1 MYNEDG
7 ENQQSFCSVGNHL
20 TWHSHVSPHIPS
32 AHRAPKAAFGWLR
45 STGAIG
51 KICRVCDC
59 LTNSPCC
66 MAQSGR
72 WNKDHGK
79 VGALVCSLY
88 VWLILSIPPLTPIW
102 SSPSEAPFASTCN
115 ACTSCSHPKTAQ
127 GGLPELL
134 LGWNLWLYWN
144 TLILLMQLVCSLP
157 PLFSMKNVKGSSSW
171 R

>member
-79 VGALVCSLY
+79 V
-88 VWLILSIPPLTPIW
+88 

-115 ACTSCSHPKTAQ
+115 ACTSCSHPNTAQ